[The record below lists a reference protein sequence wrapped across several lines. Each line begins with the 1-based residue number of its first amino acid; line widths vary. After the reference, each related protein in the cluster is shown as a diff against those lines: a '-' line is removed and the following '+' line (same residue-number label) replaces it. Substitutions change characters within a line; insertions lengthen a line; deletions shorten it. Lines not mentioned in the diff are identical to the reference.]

1 MTFHGQDGRSDTNGN
16 YDGKHGCEGRWLIM
30 AAKKTTTGTAARSEQ
45 TEPMFSKEQILA
57 SARFANRRDLVDA
70 LLDEDKSYTMKTV
83 DNLVE
88 KYMKGQVK

>member
-1 MTFHGQDGRSDTNGN
+1 
-16 YDGKHGCEGRWLIM
+16 M
-30 AAKKTTTGTAARSEQ
+30 AARKPTAETVAKSEQ

>member
-1 MTFHGQDGRSDTNGN
+1 
-16 YDGKHGCEGRWLIM
+16 M
-30 AAKKTTTGTAARSEQ
+30 AARKPTAETVSKAEQ
-45 TEPMFSKEQILA
+45 TEPMFSKEQILV

-70 LLDEDKSYTMKTV
+70 LLDEDKSYTIETV

>member
-1 MTFHGQDGRSDTNGN
+1 
-16 YDGKHGCEGRWLIM
+16 M
-30 AAKKTTTGTAARSEQ
+30 AARKTATTGTVAKSEQ

-57 SARFANRRDLVDA
+57 SDRYANRRDLVDA

>member
-1 MTFHGQDGRSDTNGN
+1 
-16 YDGKHGCEGRWLIM
+16 M
-30 AAKKTTTGTAARSEQ
+30 AAKKTTTGTAARSEA
-45 TEPMFSKEQILA
+45 MFSKEQILA

>member
-1 MTFHGQDGRSDTNGN
+1 
-16 YDGKHGCEGRWLIM
+16 M
-30 AAKKTTTGTAARSEQ
+30 AATRKNTGGAKTEQ
-45 TEPMFSKEQILA
+45 NEQNKQKFSKEQILA